1 MNFADETIDWKGYI
15 ILKLKTIMKKTL
27 AILAVLALTSCGNG
41 ANKETTTD
49 STAAQVD
56 SSAIS
61 ATDST
66 TAQIPT
72 DSTEKK

>member
-1 MNFADETIDWKGYI
+1 
-15 ILKLKTIMKKTL
+15 MKKTL

-41 ANKETTTD
+41 ANNEATAD

>member
-1 MNFADETIDWKGYI
+1 
-15 ILKLKTIMKKTL
+15 MKKTL

-41 ANKETTTD
+41 ANKEATTD
-49 STAAQVD
+49 STAVQID

-72 DSTEKK
+72 DSTETK